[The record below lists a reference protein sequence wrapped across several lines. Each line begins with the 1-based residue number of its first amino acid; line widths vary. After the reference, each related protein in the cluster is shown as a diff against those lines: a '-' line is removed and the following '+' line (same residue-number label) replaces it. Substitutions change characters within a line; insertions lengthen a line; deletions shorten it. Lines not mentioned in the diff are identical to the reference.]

1 MWISCAH
8 VINFVFSCE
17 SVLCHAN
24 CQSKE
29 LKEERGETYLF
40 HSRRL
45 GDYESTAGIQSTEKS
60 RHSTNRRKMPTWM
73 CKSQA
78 FARFPSSHNKVSEQ
92 ERGKRGV
99 TMGCTREYWKSAK
112 TLGKETMI
120 SECVAHPK
128 MHFIPQHD
136 FISSSLGIVLHSKSS
151 GWVSWKWLMVEDKE
165 GYFWTIKFNG
175 RRPHLKC
182 KTHESSDWVAFMKR
196 IRRQRRRFKGECWGN
211 WKWGGGLF
219 PFLHLRAVVRLR
231 IH

>member
-1 MWISCAH
+1 MKLLPEFRVQRSLVGQDI
-8 VINFVFSCE
+8 
-17 SVLCHAN
+17 
-24 CQSKE
+24 
-29 LKEERGETYLF
+29 G
-40 HSRRL
+40 
-45 GDYESTAGIQSTEKS
+45 
-60 RHSTNRRKMPTWM
+60 TNRRKMPTWM
-73 CKSQA
+73 CKSRA
-78 FARFPSSHNKVSEQ
+78 FARFPSSRNKVSEQ

-99 TMGCTREYWKSAK
+99 TMGCTRVYWKSAK

-120 SECVAHPK
+120 SECAAHPK

-165 GYFWTIKFNG
+165 GYFCTTKFNG